1 MTVEPRFG
9 TGPRPGGTLGEQL
22 LQGQMDQQK
31 ALGRLE
37 AGMDAQKEQG
47 RRIERSLDNMGR
59 RLDGKIDQAVAA
71 VEAARN
77 ECRQADVRR
86 GELCEDHD
94 RRLSALE
101 HDKSVLRG
109 ASWAMKLLWA
119 GLSVLGI
126 GGLTALVSWLNK
138 LLSQG

>member
-9 TGPRPGGTLGEQL
+9 NGPRPGGTLGEQL

-71 VEAARN
+71 VEAARA
-77 ECRQADVRR
+77 ERREADTLRDDRCQAH
-86 GELCEDHD
+86 EA
-94 RRLSALE
+94 RLSALE

-119 GLSVLGI
+119 GLSALGLSGLVLLLEWLR
-126 GGLTALVSWLNK
+126 GLLEK
-138 LLSQG
+138 

>member
-1 MTVEPRFG
+1 MTVEPRY
-9 TGPRPGGTLGEQL
+9 GPTRPGGTLGEQL

-59 RLDGKIDQAVAA
+59 RLDGKIDRAVAA

-101 HDKSVLRG
+101 HDKSMLRG

-126 GGLTALVSWLNK
+126 GGLAALVSWLNK

>member
-37 AGMDAQKEQG
+37 ASMDAQKEQG

-59 RLDGKIDQAVAA
+59 RLDGKIDRAVAA
-71 VEAARN
+71 VEAARA
-77 ECRQADVRR
+77 ERREADTLRDDRCQAH
-86 GELCEDHD
+86 EA
-94 RRLSALE
+94 RLSALE

-119 GLSVLGI
+119 GLSALGLSGLVLLEWLR
-126 GGLTALVSWLNK
+126 GLL
-138 LLSQG
+138 GE

>member
-47 RRIERSLDNMGR
+47 RRIERGLANMGHR
-59 RLDGKIDQAVAA
+59 MDDKIAQTVAAVAA
-71 VEAARN
+71 ARKAG
-77 ECRQADVRR
+77 RHAGVRR
-86 GELCEDHD
+86 GALCEDHD

-119 GLSVLGI
+119 ALSALGLSGLVLLLEWLR
-126 GGLTALVSWLNK
+126 GLLEK
-138 LLSQG
+138 

>member
-59 RLDGKIDQAVAA
+59 RLDGKIDRAVAA
-71 VEAARN
+71 VEAARA
-77 ECRQADVRR
+77 ERREADTLRDDRCQAH
-86 GELCEDHD
+86 EA
-94 RRLSALE
+94 RLSALE
-101 HDKSVLRG
+101 HDKSMLRG

-119 GLSVLGI
+119 ALSALGLSGLVLLLEWLR
-126 GGLTALVSWLNK
+126 GLL
-138 LLSQG
+138 GE

>member
-47 RRIERSLDNMGR
+47 RRIERGLENMGR

-71 VEAARN
+71 VEAARS

-86 GELCEDHD
+86 DERCEDHD
-94 RRLSALE
+94 RRLSVLE

-119 GLSVLGI
+119 ALSALGLSGLVLLLEWLR
-126 GGLTALVSWLNK
+126 GLLEK
-138 LLSQG
+138 